1 LDPCFR
7 CYAFSFLD
15 WDWRT
20 KLSDDE
26 NDIILMRDA
35 KKEEEKEAKE
45 ENEAKEEKEEEVR
58 YVARVTNIE
67 RVFERRH
74 KPYIIYK
81 CMDL

>member
-1 LDPCFR
+1 
-7 CYAFSFLD
+7 
-15 WDWRT
+15 
-20 KLSDDE
+20 
-26 NDIILMRDA
+26 MRDA

-45 ENEAKEEKEEEVR
+45 ENEAQEEKEEVVR